1 MLLQSFHICLNDF
14 FAHMLLQHF
23 FATRSNGFWK
33 ALWTELL
40 GSSCT
45 AKKLGLARIGMYIL
59 HAWIYIYNIYI
70 YYMIHIYILLYRYM
84 DAYIGVFCVFQI
96 FF

>member
-1 MLLQSFHICLNDF
+1 MDFGRLSGRSFLDRV
-14 FAHMLLQHF
+14 APP
-23 FATRSNGFWK
+23 RSLAWH
-33 ALWTELL
+33 ALACIFYMH
-40 GSSCT
+40 G
-45 AKKLGLARIGMYIL
+45 Y
-59 HAWIYIYNIYI
+59 IYIYNIYI